1 LNFFFWGLHG
11 MKKLSSKL
19 VAKDLKEGLFLSTL
33 GRVSVCF
40 MCVSFSGGKDNE
52 DLLARKVC
60 VL

>member
-1 LNFFFWGLHG
+1 

>member
-1 LNFFFWGLHG
+1 MNFLFLGLHE

-19 VAKDLKEGLFLSTL
+19 VAKDLKEGLSLSTL
-33 GRVSVCF
+33 GRVSVCV
-40 MCVSFSGGKDNE
+40 CVFSFSSGKDNE

>member
-1 LNFFFWGLHG
+1 

-19 VAKDLKEGLFLSTL
+19 VAKDLKEGLSLSTL
-33 GRVSVCF
+33 GRVSVCV
-40 MCVSFSGGKDNE
+40 CVFSFSSGKDNE